1 MKPTLRRPLVAVAL
15 TLAGAV
21 TGGLITVAIAPYLRE
36 VDPLGI
42 SPVVL
47 ISVLGGFALG
57 WYLRGRAELGAAPDR
72 GELTAFRDHSSPS
85 PRGE

>member
-1 MKPTLRRPLVAVAL
+1 MMKPTLRRSLVAVAL
-15 TLAGAV
+15 ALAGAL
-21 TGGLITVAIAPYLRE
+21 TGGLITVAAAPYLRQ

-57 WYLRGRAELGAAPDR
+57 WYLRGRAEPGAAPDR
-72 GELTAFRDHSSPS
+72 GGIT
-85 PRGE
+85 